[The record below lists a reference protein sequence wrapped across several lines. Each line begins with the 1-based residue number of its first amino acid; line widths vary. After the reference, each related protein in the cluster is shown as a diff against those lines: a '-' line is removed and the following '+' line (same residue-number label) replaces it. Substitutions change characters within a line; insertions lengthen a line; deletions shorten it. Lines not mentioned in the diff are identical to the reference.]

1 MSRPADEAHIPG
13 AFKGTGAAS
22 GTVARGLGRSYGDA
36 AQLEGGTVVDATSL
50 RAIGPVHVA
59 DDRATI
65 DVGAGVSLGD
75 LARRVA
81 ALGWLPPVLPG
92 TRHVT
97 VGGAIA
103 ADVHGKNHQHDG
115 GFGATVRSFSLVT
128 ADGTMVPVT
137 REDDRALFEAT
148 VGGMG
153 LTGVIASAR
162 LELEALPSGVVQ
174 VESTRTRDLDAT
186 MAALA
191 EGDQR
196 HRYSVAW
203 LDLSSPRRRAR
214 GVVQHGDITAP
225 FGLDEG
231 QPTPRYAPPSAL
243 PAPPVPGRG
252 LVRAPIVR
260 SFNLAYWL
268 RPRRGAALVSLASFF
283 HPLDRLS
290 GWPRLYGASGLLQ
303 YQCVVPDGQERT
315 LAALV
320 EAFTHGPVTPP
331 LAVLKRL
338 GPQGE
343 GMLSFPLQGWTLA
356 VDLPAHD
363 AEAYLMLDRMDQVVA
378 RAGGRVYLA
387 KDARLRPDVLSAMY
401 PRLAEWREAKARV
414 DPESRFRSDLAER
427 IGLVSPRSRTATG
440 D

>member
-1 MSRPADEAHIPG
+1 M
-13 AFKGTGAAS
+13 
-22 GTVARGLGRSYGDA
+22 
-36 AQLEGGTVVDATSL
+36 
-50 RAIGPVHVA
+50 
-59 DDRATI
+59 
-65 DVGAGVSLGD
+65 
-75 LARRVA
+75 
-81 ALGWLPPVLPG
+81 
-92 TRHVT
+92 
-97 VGGAIA
+97 
-103 ADVHGKNHQHDG
+103 
-115 GFGATVRSFSLVT
+115 
-128 ADGTMVPVT
+128 
-137 REDDRALFEAT
+137 
-148 VGGMG
+148 
-153 LTGVIASAR
+153 
-162 LELEALPSGVVQ
+162 
-174 VESTRTRDLDAT
+174 
-186 MAALA
+186 
-191 EGDQR
+191 
-196 HRYSVAW
+196 
-203 LDLSSPRRRAR
+203 
-214 GVVQHGDITAP
+214 
-225 FGLDEG
+225 
-231 QPTPRYAPPSAL
+231 
-243 PAPPVPGRG
+243 
-252 LVRAPIVR
+252 
-260 SFNLAYWL
+260 
-268 RPRRGAALVSLASFF
+268 SLASFF